1 MQGSRIALTLL
12 AGLLAAAPLAA
23 QEAAAPRAQLVDRVV
38 AVVGDS
44 AILGTEVEQE
54 LLLLAAAGQAIPED
68 PAALAALRRQIVDAL
83 VEKLI
88 LVQAAERD
96 SITVDAQE
104 VESTVNRRVTQQQ
117 RAMGGERAFL
127 EALRREGMT
136 LREYREMQIA
146 AERQNLMIQRYL
158 QKLQRDRRPPPVTD
172 AEVERYFESQRERLP
187 AREAMITFEQVVI
200 APEPSDSA
208 RAAAKA
214 RAEEVLAK
222 LAEGEDFAQVAR
234 RYSEDPGSR
243 ERGGDLG
250 WFRQGVMVREFERA
264 VFSMRPGQVSP
275 VVESPFGLH
284 IIKLEK
290 VRGAE
295 RQARHILIRPA
306 VGPADVER
314 ARERGR
320 NVADR
325 LRGGESVASLAERF
339 GDDSEQIRVGPYP
352 RDSLPEPYGREL
364 AEATNGAIIGP
375 FELPGVGGAP
385 KFAVVKVVAVV
396 EAGETTLADVRG
408 QIREYL
414 QRQKLLGEIADELR
428 ARTYVELRLE

>member
-1 MQGSRIALTLL
+1 
-12 AGLLAAAPLAA
+12 
-23 QEAAAPRAQLVDRVV
+23 
-38 AVVGDS
+38 
-44 AILGTEVEQE
+44 
-54 LLLLAAAGQAIPED
+54 
-68 PAALAALRRQIVDAL
+68 
-83 VEKLI
+83 
-88 LVQAAERD
+88 
-96 SITVDAQE
+96 
-104 VESTVNRRVTQQQ
+104 
-117 RAMGGERAFL
+117 
-127 EALRREGMT
+127 
-136 LREYREMQIA
+136 
-146 AERQNLMIQRYL
+146 
-158 QKLQRDRRPPPVTD
+158 
-172 AEVERYFESQRERLP
+172 
-187 AREAMITFEQVVI
+187 
-200 APEPSDSA
+200 
-208 RAAAKA
+208 
-214 RAEEVLAK
+214 
-222 LAEGEDFAQVAR
+222 
-234 RYSEDPGSR
+234 
-243 ERGGDLG
+243 
-250 WFRQGVMVREFERA
+250 
-264 VFSMRPGQVSP
+264 VSP